1 MELSSPVALI
11 FNASI
16 QERSVPNVW
25 KLADVIPIAKTNPVK
40 EIEKDLRPISIYH

>member
-11 FNASI
+11 FSASI

-25 KLADVIPIAKTNPVK
+25 KLADVIPVMFT
-40 EIEKDLRPISIYH
+40 KDI